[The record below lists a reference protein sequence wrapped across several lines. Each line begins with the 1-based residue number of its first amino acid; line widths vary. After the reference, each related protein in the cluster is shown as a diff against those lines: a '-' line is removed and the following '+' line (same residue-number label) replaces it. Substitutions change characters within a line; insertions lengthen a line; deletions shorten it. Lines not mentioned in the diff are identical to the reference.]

1 MKRKS
6 LFTILAI
13 ALMSVLLLSVLTA
26 CNKNKHNFSSDWKFD
41 EKTHWH
47 ECTTK
52 KHTDTTE
59 KLPHE
64 FKEEIVK
71 AADYGVVG
79 EKKFTCKDCGYSY
92 TEDID
97 ALGAKDN
104 EIVLQD
110 GKTLDK
116 TYDGSAVDVSDK
128 FSFNGNGEVTLMFKA
143 QGAEDDAYDA
153 TVPKNAGEYTVKV
166 SVRATAGWKATTK
179 TFDFAIAKKVLTAT
193 GTKDYDGNVTIVA
206 TPDGVV
212 AGDAVTAT
220 ITMDSKNVGATVQS
234 VMLEGADKDNYVIDK
249 ADVVASITQKE
260 ISGLPVYKSY
270 TGEKEFGASF
280 GSSVIVA
287 GDDIRARITMD
298 SKDAGAAVQSVT
310 LVGAD
315 KDNYAIKMENVKVTV
330 VPREIKIQ
338 NIEVEYNGMNWIPLV
353 TDKVSDADKVKYNLI
368 KDDFL
373 NLKLV
378 FNGPKALAGNTQ
390 NDLIRIDLSGND
402 AHNYKKPELTDVTVT
417 VLQRSITVM
426 NREFKKE
433 KVGVG
438 QFESSTWFALTE
450 AEGFIAGDTE
460 LKIGIKDSAV
470 ASYAVGGPYDM
481 EFVEDRFVL
490 SDDGKGNY
498 KVVGAV
504 GCKLTISGKE
514 VTLNATYVDNNG
526 NPISGIEGNF
536 SVTIDD
542 KGISSQTAQGDLADY
557 LMKGENKNKN
567 VEVTMEVID
576 GSVTIAVLN
585 RVGVHTQSDLDYVC
599 NHGRFELNGDQPTF
613 IEFALFNYN
622 TQYIDEN
629 GTWIYTDTTT
639 LNVRIKIRFYDIET
653 LDKNTP
659 GEDAIG
665 ANYTA
670 VFETTVDSGEYGSV
684 CTLDLEWTSEKITGS
699 EVIVY
704 NALTGS
710 EININKVNEKQ
721 YTFDAIAG
729 NTKFYVY
736 VEGVGGDNQVT
747 LKVTL
752 TCALNEGTPTRLE
765 FSEGA
770 TELSSGE
777 LTYAAGEEKRFVV
790 SAGAGLRNGM
800 KYTFSNIPAGATIKV
815 YREDGSAVTLS
826 ATDNSFILPARVPVR
841 DYTVVVTNTTDSELN
856 VNFSITKA
864 QTPGGGIVIS

>member
-6 LFTILAI
+6 IIAVLALVLVL
-13 ALMSVLLLSVLTA
+13 ALSLSIFSA
-26 CNKNKHNFSSDWKFD
+26 CNKKHKYSSEWKFD
-41 EKTHWH
+41 EKAHWH

-104 EIVLQD
+104 EIKLAE

-128 FSFNGNGEVTLMFKA
+128 FSFSGNGEVTLMFKV
-143 QGAEDDAYDA
+143 QGAADDAYDA
-153 TVPKNAGEYTVKV
+153 TAPKDAGEYTVKV
-166 SVRATAGWKATTK
+166 SVRATAEWKSATK
-179 TFDFAIAKKVLTAT
+179 TFDFAIAKKELTAT
-193 GTKDYDGNVTIVA
+193 GTKEYDGNA
-206 TPDGVV
+206 TMPATLTGVI

-234 VMLEGADKDNYVIDK
+234 VVLDGADKDNYTINIANV
-249 ADVVASITQKE
+249 
-260 ISGLPVYKSY
+260 
-270 TGEKEFGASF
+270 
-280 GSSVIVA
+280 
-287 GDDIRARITMD
+287 
-298 SKDAGAAVQSVT
+298 SVT
-310 LVGAD
+310 
-315 KDNYAIKMENVKVTV
+315 VTQ
-330 VPREIKIQ
+330 REIKIKDL
-338 NIEVEYNGMNWIPLV
+338 EVEYNGMSKYILV
-353 TDKVSDADKVKYNLI
+353 NIQASSEDATKYNFVTG
-368 KDDFL
+368 DHV
-373 NLKLV
+373 NLSLT
-378 FNGPKALAGNTQ
+378 FNGKANAGDTQ
-390 NDLIRIDLSGND
+390 AQLKSISLNSND
-402 AHNYKKPELTDVTVT
+402 AENYKKPEISDVTVT

-426 NREFKKE
+426 NREFKKT

-438 QFESSTWFALTE
+438 QFEGSTWFALTE
-450 AEGFIAGDTE
+450 EEGFVAGEAE
-460 LKIGIKDSAV
+460 LKIGIKDTAV
-470 ASYAVGGPYDM
+470 ASYAVGGPYNM

-490 SDDGKGNY
+490 SGDGKGNY

-504 GCKLTISGKE
+504 GCTLTISGKE
-514 VTLNATYVDNNG
+514 VTLNATYVDASD

-542 KGISSQTAQGDLADY
+542 KGISSQTAQGDLAEY

-576 GSVTIAVLN
+576 GSVTIAAFS
-585 RVGVHTQSDLDYVC
+585 RVGVNTQSDLRYVC
-599 NHGRFELNGDQPTF
+599 NYGSFEVSGDQPTF

-639 LNVRIKIRFYDIET
+639 LNVRIKIRFYDIAT
-653 LDKNTP
+653 LDKNTSAI
-659 GEDAIG
+659 DAIG

-710 EININKVNEKQ
+710 EINFNKVNEKQ

-765 FSEGA
+765 FSDGA
-770 TELSSGE
+770 NELSSGE
-777 LTYAAGEEKRFVV
+777 LTYAAGEEKRFVI
-790 SAGAGLRNGM
+790 SAGSIMNGM
-800 KYTFSNIPAGATIKV
+800 KYTFSNIPEGATVKV
-815 YREDGSAVTLS
+815 YRADGTEVTLS
-826 ATDNSFILPARVPVR
+826 ADNSFSLLAAPER
-841 DYTVVVTNTTDSELN
+841 DYTIVITNTTDNNLN
-856 VNFSITKA
+856 VNFSITKE
-864 QTPGGGIVIS
+864 TTSGGIVIS

>member
-6 LFTILAI
+6 IITVLALVLVL
-13 ALMSVLLLSVLTA
+13 ALSLSIFSA
-26 CNKNKHNFSSDWKFD
+26 CNKKHKYSSEWKFD

-104 EIVLQD
+104 EIKLQD

-143 QGAEDDAYDA
+143 QGAEDDAYAA
-153 TVPKNAGEYTVKV
+153 TAPKDAGEYTVKV
-166 SVRATAGWKATTK
+166 SVRATAEWKSATK
-179 TFDFAIAKKVLTAT
+179 TFDFAIAKKELTAT
-193 GTKDYDGNVTIVA
+193 GTKEYDGNA
-206 TPDGVV
+206 TMPATLTGVI

-234 VMLEGADKDNYVIDK
+234 VVLDGADKDNYTINIANV
-249 ADVVASITQKE
+249 
-260 ISGLPVYKSY
+260 
-270 TGEKEFGASF
+270 
-280 GSSVIVA
+280 
-287 GDDIRARITMD
+287 
-298 SKDAGAAVQSVT
+298 SVT
-310 LVGAD
+310 
-315 KDNYAIKMENVKVTV
+315 VTQ
-330 VPREIKIQ
+330 REIKIKDL
-338 NIEVEYNGMNWIPLV
+338 EVEYNGMSKYILV
-353 TDKVSDADKVKYNLI
+353 NIQASSEDATKYNFVTG
-368 KDDFL
+368 DHV
-373 NLKLV
+373 NLSLT
-378 FNGPKALAGNTQ
+378 FNGKANAGDTQ
-390 NDLIRIDLSGND
+390 AQLKSISLNSND
-402 AHNYKKPELTDVTVT
+402 AENYKKPEISDVTVT

-426 NREFKKE
+426 NREFKKT

-438 QFESSTWFALTE
+438 QFEGSTWFALTE
-450 AEGFIAGDTE
+450 EEGFVAGETE
-460 LKIGIKDSAV
+460 LKIGIKDTAV
-470 ASYAVGGPYDM
+470 ASYAVGGPYNM

-490 SDDGKGNY
+490 SGDGKGNY

-504 GCKLTISGKE
+504 GCTLTISGKE
-514 VTLNATYVDNNG
+514 VTLNATYVDASD

-542 KGISSQTAQGDLADY
+542 KGISSQTAQGDLAEY

-576 GSVTIAVLN
+576 GSVTIAAFS
-585 RVGVHTQSDLDYVC
+585 RVGVNTQSDLRYVC
-599 NHGRFELNGDQPTF
+599 NYGSFEVSGDQPTF

-639 LNVRIKIRFYDIET
+639 LNVRIKIRFYDIAT
-653 LDKNTP
+653 LDKNTSAI
-659 GEDAIG
+659 DAIG

-684 CTLDLEWTSEKITGS
+684 CTLDLAWTSEKITGS
-699 EVIVY
+699 EVVVY

-736 VEGVGGDNQVT
+736 VEGVGGDNQVS

-765 FSEGA
+765 FSDGA
-770 TELSSGE
+770 NELSSGE
-777 LTYAAGEEKRFVV
+777 LTYAAGEEKRFVI
-790 SAGAGLRNGM
+790 SAGSIMNGM
-800 KYTFSNIPAGATIKV
+800 KYTFSNIPEGATVKV
-815 YREDGSAVTLS
+815 YRADGTEVTLS
-826 ATDNSFILPARVPVR
+826 ADNSFSLLAAPER
-841 DYTVVVTNTTDSELN
+841 DYTIVITNTTDSELN
-856 VNFSITKA
+856 VNFSITKE
-864 QTPGGGIVIS
+864 TTSGGIVRP

>member
-6 LFTILAI
+6 IIAVLALVLVL
-13 ALMSVLLLSVLTA
+13 ALSLSIFSA
-26 CNKNKHNFSSDWKFD
+26 CNKKHKYSSEWKFD
-41 EKTHWH
+41 EKAHWH

-104 EIVLQD
+104 EIKLAE

-128 FSFNGNGEVTLMFKA
+128 FSFSGNGEVTLMFKA
-143 QGAEDDAYDA
+143 QGAADDAYDA
-153 TVPKNAGEYTVKV
+153 TAPKDAGEYTVKV
-166 SVRATAGWKATTK
+166 SVRATAEWKSATK
-179 TFDFAIAKKVLTAT
+179 TFDFAIAKKELTAT
-193 GTKDYDGNVTIVA
+193 GTKEYDGNA
-206 TPDGVV
+206 TMPATLTGVI

-234 VMLEGADKDNYVIDK
+234 VVLDGADKDNYTINIANV
-249 ADVVASITQKE
+249 
-260 ISGLPVYKSY
+260 
-270 TGEKEFGASF
+270 
-280 GSSVIVA
+280 
-287 GDDIRARITMD
+287 
-298 SKDAGAAVQSVT
+298 SVT
-310 LVGAD
+310 
-315 KDNYAIKMENVKVTV
+315 VTQ
-330 VPREIKIQ
+330 REIKIKDL
-338 NIEVEYNGMNWIPLV
+338 EVEYNGMSKYILV
-353 TDKVSDADKVKYNLI
+353 NIQASSEDATKYNFVTG
-368 KDDFL
+368 DHV
-373 NLKLV
+373 NLSLT
-378 FNGPKALAGNTQ
+378 FNGKANAGDTQ
-390 NDLIRIDLSGND
+390 ADLKSISLNSND
-402 AHNYKKPELTDVTVT
+402 AENYKKPEISDVTVT

-426 NREFKKE
+426 NREFKKT

-438 QFESSTWFALTE
+438 QFEGSTWFALTE
-450 AEGFIAGDTE
+450 EEGFVAGETE
-460 LKIGIKDSAV
+460 LKIGIKDTAV
-470 ASYAVGGPYDM
+470 ASYAVGGPYNM

-490 SDDGKGNY
+490 SGDGKGNY

-504 GCKLTISGKE
+504 GCTLTISGKE
-514 VTLNATYVDNNG
+514 VTLNATYVDAND

-542 KGISSQTAQGDLADY
+542 KGISSQTAQGDLAEY

-576 GSVTIAVLN
+576 GSVTIAAFS
-585 RVGVHTQSDLDYVC
+585 RVGVNTQSDLRYVC
-599 NHGRFELNGDQPTF
+599 NYGSFEVSGDQPTF

-639 LNVRIKIRFYDIET
+639 LNVRIKIRFYDIAT
-653 LDKNTP
+653 LDKNTSAI
-659 GEDAIG
+659 DAIG

-710 EININKVNEKQ
+710 EINFNKVNEKQ

-736 VEGVGGDNQVT
+736 VEGVGGDNQVS

-765 FSEGA
+765 FSDGA

-777 LTYAAGEEKRFVV
+777 LTYAAGEEKRFVFG
-790 SAGAGLRNGM
+790 AGANPRNGM
-800 KYTFSNIPAGATIKV
+800 KYTFSNIPEGATIKV
-815 YREDGSAVTLS
+815 YRADGSAVTLS
-826 ATDNSFILPARVPVR
+826 ADNSFTIPARVPVS
-841 DYTVVVTNTTDSELN
+841 DYTIVITNTTDSELKI
-856 VNFSITKA
+856 NFSITKE
-864 QTPGGGIVIS
+864 QTPGGGIVRP

>member
-6 LFTILAI
+6 IITVLALVLVL
-13 ALMSVLLLSVLTA
+13 ALSLSIFSA
-26 CNKNKHNFSSDWKFD
+26 CNKKHKYSSEWKFD

-52 KHTDTTE
+52 KHTDTSE

-79 EKKFTCKDCGYSY
+79 TKKFTCEKCGYSY

-104 EIVLQD
+104 EIKLAE

-143 QGAEDDAYDA
+143 QGAEDDAYA
-153 TVPKNAGEYTVKV
+153 VTAPKNAGEYTVKV
-166 SVRATAGWKATTK
+166 SVRATAEWKATSK

-193 GTKDYDGNVTIVA
+193 GTKEYDGNA
-206 TPDGVV
+206 TVPATLTGVI

-220 ITMDSKNVGATVQS
+220 ITMTSKNVGATVQS

-249 ADVVASITQKE
+249 ADVDASITIKE
-260 ISGLPVYKSY
+260 ISSISVYKTYS
-270 TGEKEFGASF
+270 GEKEFGASF
-280 GSSVIVA
+280 GDSFIVA
-287 GDDIRARITMD
+287 GDDIRARITME
-298 SKDAGAAVQSVT
+298 SKNAGAAVQSVA

-315 KDNYAIKMENVKVTV
+315 AGNYTVNIANVRVTIAK
-330 VPREIKIQ
+330 REIKIKDL
-338 NIEVEYNGMNWIPLV
+338 EVEYNGMSKYILV
-353 TDKVSDADKVKYNLI
+353 NIQASSADATKYNFVTG
-368 KDDFL
+368 DHV
-373 NLKLV
+373 NLSLT
-378 FNGPKALAGNTQ
+378 FNGKANAGDTQ
-390 NDLIRIDLSGND
+390 AQLKSISLNGND
-402 AHNYKKPELTDVTVT
+402 VENYKKPEISDVTVT

-426 NREFKKE
+426 NREFKKT

-438 QFESSTWFALTE
+438 QFEGSTWFALTE
-450 AEGFIAGDTE
+450 EEGFVAGETE
-460 LKIGIKDSAV
+460 LRIGIKDSAV
-470 ASYAVGGPYDM
+470 ASYAVGGPYNM

-490 SDDGKGNY
+490 SGDGKGNY

-504 GCKLTISGKE
+504 GCTLTISGKE
-514 VTLNATYVDNNG
+514 VTLNATYVDASD

-542 KGISSQTAQGDLADY
+542 KGISSQTAQGDLAEY

-576 GSVTIAVLN
+576 GSVTIAAFS
-585 RVGVHTQSDLDYVC
+585 RVGVNIADTDLRYVC
-599 NHGRFELNGDQPTF
+599 NYGSFEVSGDQPTF

-639 LNVRIKIRFYDIET
+639 LNVRIRIRISDIET

-684 CTLDLEWTSEKITGS
+684 CTLDLAWTKEEITGS
-699 EVIVY
+699 EVVVY

-736 VEGVGGDNQVT
+736 VEGVGSDDQVT

-765 FSEGA
+765 FSDGA

-777 LTYAAGEEKRFVV
+777 LTYAAGEEKRFVISV
-790 SAGAGLRNGM
+790 GSGITFGM
-800 KYTFSNIPAGATIKV
+800 KYTFSNIPEGATIKV
-815 YREDGSAVTLS
+815 YSHNGTEVTLS
-826 ATDNSFILPARVPVR
+826 TDNSFELLRNVPVR
-841 DYTVVVTNTTDSELN
+841 DYTIVITNTTDSELN
-856 VNFSITKA
+856 VNFSITKE
-864 QTPGGGIVIS
+864 QTPGTIVIS

>member
-6 LFTILAI
+6 IIAVLALVLVL
-13 ALMSVLLLSVLTA
+13 ALSLSIFSA
-26 CNKNKHNFSSDWKFD
+26 CNKKHKYSSEWKFD

-52 KHTDTTE
+52 KHTDTSE

-79 EKKFTCKDCGYSY
+79 EKKFTCEKCGYSY

-104 EIVLQD
+104 EIVLAE
-110 GKTLDK
+110 GKTLGK
-116 TYDGSAVDVSDK
+116 EYDGEVVSITKDD
-128 FSFNGNGEVTLMFKA
+128 FVIEGNRAPTIMFKA
-143 QGAEDDAYDA
+143 KGAEDDAYA
-153 TVPKNAGEYTVKV
+153 ETAPKKVGEYTAKV
-166 SVRATAGWKATTK
+166 SVRATAEWKATSK
-179 TFDFAIAKKVLTAT
+179 TFDFAIAKKALTAT
-193 GTKDYDGNVTIVA
+193 GTKEYDGNA
-206 TPDGVV
+206 TMSATLTGVV

-234 VMLEGADKDNYVIDK
+234 VVLDGADKDNYVIDK
-249 ADVVASITQKE
+249 ADVDASITQKE
-260 ISGLPVYKSY
+260 ILSLPVYKSY

-287 GDDIRARITMD
+287 GDDIRAKITME
-298 SKDAGAAVQSVT
+298 SKNAGAAVQSVA

-315 KDNYAIKMENVKVTV
+315 KDNYTIKMENVKVTV
-330 VPREIKIQ
+330 VPREIKIKDL
-338 NIEVEYNGMNWIPLV
+338 EVEYNGMSKYILV
-353 TDKVSDADKVKYNLI
+353 NIQASSADATKYNFVTG
-368 KDDFL
+368 DHV
-373 NLKLV
+373 NLSLT
-378 FNGPKALAGNTQ
+378 FNGKANAGDTQ
-390 NDLIRIDLSGND
+390 AQLKSISLNGND
-402 AHNYKKPELTDVTVT
+402 AENYKKPEISDVTVT

-426 NREFKKE
+426 NREFKKT

-438 QFESSTWFALTE
+438 QFEGSTWFALTE
-450 AEGFIAGDTE
+450 EEGFVAGETE
-460 LKIGIKDSAV
+460 LKIGIKDTAV
-470 ASYAVGGPYDM
+470 ASYAVGGPYNM

-490 SDDGKGNY
+490 SGDGKGNY

-504 GCKLTISGKE
+504 GCTLTISGKE
-514 VTLNATYVDNNG
+514 VTLNATYVDASG

-542 KGISSQTAQGDLADY
+542 KGISAQTAQGDLAEY

-576 GSVTIAVLN
+576 GSVTIAAFS
-585 RVGVHTQSDLDYVC
+585 RVGVNTQSDLRYVC
-599 NHGRFELNGDQPTF
+599 NYGSFEVSGDQPSL

-639 LNVRIKIRFYDIET
+639 LNVRIKIRFSDIET
-653 LDKNTP
+653 LDKNTTAI
-659 GEDAIG
+659 DAIG

-736 VEGVGGDNQVT
+736 VEGVGGDSQVT

-765 FSEGA
+765 FSDGVN
-770 TELSSGE
+770 ELSSGE
-777 LTYAAGEEKRFVV
+777 LTYAAGEEKRFVISV
-790 SAGAGLRNGM
+790 GSGINFGM
-800 KYTFSNIPAGATIKV
+800 KYTFSNIPAGATVKV
-815 YREDGSAVTLS
+815 YRADGTEVTLS
-826 ATDNSFILPARVPVR
+826 TDNSFELLRNMPVR
-841 DYTVVVTNTTDSELN
+841 DYTIVITNTTDSNLN
-856 VNFSITKA
+856 INFSITRE
-864 QTPGGGIVIS
+864 QTSGTIVIS

>member
-6 LFTILAI
+6 IIAVLALVLVL
-13 ALMSVLLLSVLTA
+13 ALSLSIFSA
-26 CNKNKHNFSSDWKFD
+26 CNKKHKYSSEWKFD

-52 KHTDTTE
+52 KHTDTSE

-79 EKKFTCKDCGYSY
+79 TKKFTCEKCGYSY

-104 EIVLQD
+104 EIKLAE

-128 FSFNGNGEVTLMFKA
+128 FSFSGNGEVTLMFKA
-143 QGAEDDAYDA
+143 QGAEDDAYA
-153 TVPKNAGEYTVKV
+153 VTAPKNAGEYTVKV
-166 SVRATAGWKATTK
+166 SVRATAEWKATSK

-193 GTKDYDGNVTIVA
+193 GTKVYDGNA
-206 TPDGVV
+206 TMPATLTGVV
-212 AGDAVTAT
+212 ADDAVTAT

-234 VMLEGADKDNYVIDK
+234 VVLDGADKDNYVIDK
-249 ADVVASITQKE
+249 TNVVASITIKE
-260 ISGLPVYKSY
+260 ISGLIVNKFY

-287 GDDIRARITMD
+287 GDDIRAKITMD
-298 SKDAGAAVQSVT
+298 SKNAGAAVQGVT

-315 KDNYAIKMENVKVTV
+315 KDNYTIKMENVKVTV
-330 VPREIKIQ
+330 VPREIKIKDL
-338 NIEVEYNGMNWIPLV
+338 EVEYNGMSKYILV
-353 TDKVSDADKVKYNLI
+353 NIQASSEDATKYNFVTG
-368 KDDFL
+368 DHV
-373 NLKLV
+373 NLSLT
-378 FNGPKALAGNTQ
+378 FNGKANAGDTQ
-390 NDLIRIDLSGND
+390 AQLKSISLNGND
-402 AHNYKKPELTDVTVT
+402 VENYKKPEISDVTVT

-426 NREFKKE
+426 NREFKKT

-438 QFESSTWFALTE
+438 QFEGSTWFALTE
-450 AEGFIAGDTE
+450 EEGFIAGDTE

-470 ASYAVGGPYDM
+470 ASYAVGGPYNM

-490 SDDGKGNY
+490 SGDGKGNY

-514 VTLNATYVDNNG
+514 VTLNATYVDSNG
-526 NPISGIEGNF
+526 SPISGIEGNF

-542 KGISSQTAQGDLADY
+542 KGISAQTAQDDLANY

-567 VEVTMEVID
+567 VEVIMEVID
-576 GSVTIAVLN
+576 GSVTIAVFS
-585 RVGVHTQSDLDYVC
+585 RVGVNTQSDLRYVC
-599 NHGRFELNGDQPTF
+599 DYGRFEVSGDQPSL
-613 IEFALFNYN
+613 IEFALFNYD

-639 LNVRIKIRFYDIET
+639 LNVRIKIRFSDIET

-684 CTLDLEWTSEKITGS
+684 CTLDLAWTSEKITGS
-699 EVIVY
+699 EVVVY

-710 EININKVNEKQ
+710 EINFNKVNEKQ

-736 VEGVGGDNQVT
+736 VEGVGGDSQVT

-765 FSEGA
+765 FSDGA

-790 SAGAGLRNGM
+790 SVGSGITFGM
-800 KYTFSNIPAGATIKV
+800 KYTISNIPAGATVKV
-815 YREDGSAVTLS
+815 YSHNGTEVTLS
-826 ATDNSFILPARVPVR
+826 TDNSFELLKNVPHR
-841 DYTVVVTNTTDSELN
+841 DYTIVVTNTTDSNLN
-856 VNFSITKA
+856 INFSIKRE
-864 QTPGGGIVIS
+864 QTSGTIVIS

>member
-6 LFTILAI
+6 IIAVLA
-13 ALMSVLLLSVLTA
+13 SVLVLALSLSIFSA
-26 CNKNKHNFSSDWKFD
+26 CNKKHKYSSEWKFD

-52 KHTDTTE
+52 KHTDTSE

-79 EKKFTCKDCGYSY
+79 TKKFTCKVCGYSY

-104 EIVLQD
+104 EIKLQD

-128 FSFNGNGEVTLMFKA
+128 FSSNGNGEVTLMFKA
-143 QGAEDDAYDA
+143 QGAEDDAYAA
-153 TVPKNAGEYTVKV
+153 TAPKNAGEYTVKV
-166 SVRATAGWKATTK
+166 SVRATAEWKATSK

-193 GTKDYDGNVTIVA
+193 GTKVYDGNA
-206 TPDGVV
+206 TVSATLTGVV
-212 AGDAVTAT
+212 EGDAVTAT
-220 ITMDSKNVGATVQS
+220 ITMTSKNIDATVQS
-234 VMLEGADKDNYVIDK
+234 VMLEGADKDNYTINIENV
-249 ADVVASITQKE
+249 
-260 ISGLPVYKSY
+260 
-270 TGEKEFGASF
+270 
-280 GSSVIVA
+280 
-287 GDDIRARITMD
+287 
-298 SKDAGAAVQSVT
+298 SVT
-310 LVGAD
+310 IA
-315 KDNYAIKMENVKVTV
+315 
-330 VPREIKIQ
+330 PREIKIKDL
-338 NIEVEYNGMNWIPLV
+338 EVEYNGTSSYILV
-353 TDKVSDADKVKYNLI
+353 NEQASNADATKYNFVTG
-368 KDDFL
+368 DYV
-373 NLKLV
+373 NLRLS
-378 FNGPKALAGNTQ
+378 FNAKANAGNTQ
-390 NDLIRIDLSGND
+390 ADLKSISLHGND
-402 AHNYKKPELTDVTVT
+402 AQNYKKPEISDVTVT

-426 NREFKKE
+426 NREFKKT

-438 QFESSTWFALTE
+438 QFEGSTWFALTE
-450 AEGFIAGDTE
+450 EEGFVAGETE
-460 LKIGIKDSAV
+460 LKIGIKDTAV
-470 ASYAVGGPYDM
+470 ASYAVGGPYNM

-490 SDDGKGNY
+490 SGDGKGNY

-504 GCKLTISGKE
+504 GCTLTISGKE
-514 VTLNATYVDNNG
+514 VTLNATYVDASD

-542 KGISSQTAQGDLADY
+542 KGISSQTAQGDLAEY

-576 GSVTIAVLN
+576 GSVTIAAFS
-585 RVGVHTQSDLDYVC
+585 RVGVNTQSDLRYVC
-599 NHGRFELNGDQPTF
+599 NYGSFEVSGDQPTF

-639 LNVRIKIRFYDIET
+639 LNVRIKIRFYDIAT
-653 LDKNTP
+653 LDKNTSAI
-659 GEDAIG
+659 DAIG

-710 EININKVNEKQ
+710 EINFNKVNEKQ

-770 TELSSGE
+770 NELSSGE
-777 LTYAAGEEKRFVV
+777 LTYAAGEEKRFVIKV
-790 SAGAGLRNGM
+790 GAGRNFGM
-800 KYTFSNIPAGATIKV
+800 KYTFSNIPEGATIKV
-815 YREDGSAVTLS
+815 YRDDGSAVTLS
-826 ATDNSFILPARVPVR
+826 ADNSFSLLSGVGVR
-841 DYTVVVTNTTDSELN
+841 DYTIVITNTTDSNLN
-856 VNFSITKA
+856 INFSITKE
-864 QTPGGGIVIS
+864 QTPGGGIVVP

>member
-6 LFTILAI
+6 IITVLALVLVL
-13 ALMSVLLLSVLTA
+13 ALSLSIFSA
-26 CNKNKHNFSSDWKFD
+26 CNKKHKYSSEWKFD

-52 KHTDTTE
+52 KHTDTSE

-79 EKKFTCKDCGYSY
+79 TKKFTCEKCGYSY

-104 EIVLQD
+104 EIKLAE

-143 QGAEDDAYDA
+143 QGAEDDAYA
-153 TVPKNAGEYTVKV
+153 VTAPKNAGEYTVKV
-166 SVRATAGWKATTK
+166 SVRATAEWKATSK

-193 GTKDYDGNVTIVA
+193 GTKEYDGNA
-206 TPDGVV
+206 TVSATLTGVI

-249 ADVVASITQKE
+249 TKVTASITQKE
-260 ISGLPVYKSY
+260 IPSLPVYKSY
-270 TGEKEFGASF
+270 TGEKEFGVSF

-287 GDDIRARITMD
+287 GDDIRAKITME
-298 SKDAGAAVQSVT
+298 SKNAGAAVQGVT

-315 KDNYAIKMENVKVTV
+315 KDNYTIKMENVKVTV
-330 VPREIKIQ
+330 VPREIKIKDL
-338 NIEVEYNGMNWIPLV
+338 EVEYNGMSKYILV
-353 TDKVSDADKVKYNLI
+353 NIQASSEDATKYNFVTG
-368 KDDFL
+368 DHV
-373 NLKLV
+373 NLSLT
-378 FNGPKALAGNTQ
+378 FNGKANAGDTQ
-390 NDLIRIDLSGND
+390 AQLKSISLNGND
-402 AHNYKKPELTDVTVT
+402 VENYKKPEISDVTVT

-426 NREFKKE
+426 NREFKKT

-438 QFESSTWFALTE
+438 QFEGSTWFALTE
-450 AEGFIAGDTE
+450 EEGFVAGETE
-460 LKIGIKDSAV
+460 LRIGIKDSAV
-470 ASYAVGGPYDM
+470 ASYAVGGPYNM

-490 SDDGKGNY
+490 SGDGKGNY

-504 GCKLTISGKE
+504 GCTLTISGKE
-514 VTLNATYVDNNG
+514 VTLNATYVDASD

-542 KGISSQTAQGDLADY
+542 KGISSQTAQGDLAEY

-576 GSVTIAVLN
+576 GSVTIAAFS
-585 RVGVHTQSDLDYVC
+585 RVGVNIADTDLRYVC
-599 NHGRFELNGDQPTF
+599 NYGSFEVSGDQPTF

-629 GTWIYTDTTT
+629 GTWIYTNTTT

-659 GEDAIG
+659 AIDAIG

-699 EVIVY
+699 EVFVY

-710 EININKVNEKQ
+710 EITINKVNEKQ
-721 YTFDAIAG
+721 YTFDANAG

-752 TCALNEGTPTRLE
+752 TCVSEGTPTRLE

-770 TELSSGE
+770 NELSSGE
-777 LTYAAGEEKRFVV
+777 LTYAAGEEKRFVIKVGSGV
-790 SAGAGLRNGM
+790 SFGM
-800 KYTFSNIPAGATIKV
+800 MYTISNIPAGATVKV
-815 YREDGSAVTLS
+815 YRADGTEVTLS
-826 ATDNSFILPARVPVR
+826 TDNSFELLRNVPVR
-841 DYTVVVTNTTDSELN
+841 DYTIVVTNTTDSNLN
-856 VNFSITKA
+856 INFSIKRE
-864 QTPGGGIVIS
+864 QTSGTIVIS

>member
-6 LFTILAI
+6 IIAVLALVLVL
-13 ALMSVLLLSVLTA
+13 ALSLSIFSA
-26 CNKNKHNFSSDWKFD
+26 CNKKHKYSSEWKFD
-41 EKTHWH
+41 EKAHWH

-52 KHTDTTE
+52 KHTDTSE

-104 EIVLQD
+104 EIKLQD
-110 GKTLDK
+110 GKTLGK
-116 TYDGSAVDVSDK
+116 EYDGEVISITKDDFVIE
-128 FSFNGNGEVTLMFKA
+128 GNRALTIMFKVK
-143 QGAEDDAYDA
+143 GADDNTYTA
-153 TVPKNAGEYTVKV
+153 TAPKKVGEYTVKV
-166 SVRATAGWKATTK
+166 SVAATAEWKATSK

-193 GTKDYDGNVTIVA
+193 GTKVYDGNA
-206 TPDGVV
+206 TVSATLTGVV
-212 AGDAVTAT
+212 EGDAVTAT
-220 ITMDSKNVGATVQS
+220 ITMTSKNIDATVQS
-234 VMLEGADKDNYVIDK
+234 VMLEGADKDNYTINIENV
-249 ADVVASITQKE
+249 
-260 ISGLPVYKSY
+260 
-270 TGEKEFGASF
+270 
-280 GSSVIVA
+280 
-287 GDDIRARITMD
+287 
-298 SKDAGAAVQSVT
+298 SVT
-310 LVGAD
+310 IA
-315 KDNYAIKMENVKVTV
+315 
-330 VPREIKIQ
+330 PREIKIKDL
-338 NIEVEYNGMNWIPLV
+338 EVEYNGTSSYILV
-353 TDKVSDADKVKYNLI
+353 NEQASNADATKYNFVTG
-368 KDDFL
+368 DYV
-373 NLKLV
+373 NLRLS
-378 FNGPKALAGNTQ
+378 FNAKANAGNTQ
-390 NDLIRIDLSGND
+390 ADLKSISLHGND
-402 AHNYKKPELTDVTVT
+402 AQNYKKPEISDVTVT

-426 NREFKKE
+426 NREFKKT

-438 QFESSTWFALTE
+438 QFEGSTWFALTE
-450 AEGFIAGDTE
+450 EEGFVAGETE
-460 LKIGIKDSAV
+460 LKIGIKDTAV
-470 ASYAVGGPYDM
+470 ASYAVGGPYNM

-490 SDDGKGNY
+490 SGDGKGNY

-504 GCKLTISGKE
+504 GCTLTISGKE
-514 VTLNATYVDNNG
+514 VTLNATYVDASD

-542 KGISSQTAQGDLADY
+542 KGISSQTAQGDLAEY

-576 GSVTIAVLN
+576 GSVTIAVFS
-585 RVGVHTQSDLDYVC
+585 RVGVNTQSDLRYVC
-599 NHGRFELNGDQPTF
+599 NYGSFEVSGDQPTF

-639 LNVRIKIRFYDIET
+639 LNVRIKIRFYDIAT
-653 LDKNTP
+653 LDKNTSAI
-659 GEDAIG
+659 DAIG

-710 EININKVNEKQ
+710 EINFNKVNEKQ

-770 TELSSGE
+770 NELSSGE
-777 LTYAAGEEKRFVV
+777 LTYAAGEEKRFVI
-790 SAGAGLRNGM
+790 SAGADLKNGM
-800 KYTFSNIPAGATIKV
+800 KYTFSNIPAGATVKV

-826 ATDNSFILPARVPVR
+826 ADNSFTLPARVPVR
-841 DYTVVVTNTTDSELN
+841 DYTIVITNTTDSNLN
-856 VNFSITKA
+856 INFSITKE
-864 QTPGGGIVIS
+864 QTPGGGIVVP

>member
-6 LFTILAI
+6 IITVLALVLVL
-13 ALMSVLLLSVLTA
+13 ALSLSIFSA
-26 CNKNKHNFSSDWKFD
+26 CNKKHKYSSEWKFD

-52 KHTDTTE
+52 KHTDTSE

-71 AADYGVVG
+71 AADYVMVG
-79 EKKFTCKDCGYSY
+79 TKKFTCKVCGYSY

-110 GKTLDK
+110 GKTLGK
-116 TYDGSAVDVSDK
+116 EYDGEVISITKDDFVIE
-128 FSFNGNGEVTLMFKA
+128 GNRAPTIMFKVK
-143 QGAEDDAYDA
+143 GADDNTYTA
-153 TVPKNAGEYTVKV
+153 TAPKKVGEYTVKV
-166 SVRATAGWKATTK
+166 SVAATAEWKSATK

-193 GTKDYDGNVTIVA
+193 GTKEYDGNA
-206 TPDGVV
+206 TVSATLTGVV

-234 VMLEGADKDNYVIDK
+234 VMLEGADKDNY
-249 ADVVASITQKE
+249 T
-260 ISGLPVYKSY
+260 
-270 TGEKEFGASF
+270 
-280 GSSVIVA
+280 
-287 GDDIRARITMD
+287 
-298 SKDAGAAVQSVT
+298 
-310 LVGAD
+310 
-315 KDNYAIKMENVKVTV
+315 IKMENVKVTV
-330 VPREIKIQ
+330 VPREIKIKDL
-338 NIEVEYNGMNWIPLV
+338 EVEYNGMSKYILV
-353 TDKVSDADKVKYNLI
+353 NIQASSEDATKYNFVTG
-368 KDDFL
+368 DHV
-373 NLKLV
+373 NLSLT
-378 FNGPKALAGNTQ
+378 FNGKANAGDTQ
-390 NDLIRIDLSGND
+390 AQLKSISLNGND
-402 AHNYKKPELTDVTVT
+402 AENYKKPEISDVTVT

-426 NREFKKE
+426 NREFKKT

-438 QFESSTWFALTE
+438 QFEEGSTWFALTE
-450 AEGFIAGDTE
+450 EEGFVAGETE
-460 LKIGIKDSAV
+460 LKIGIKDTAV
-470 ASYAVGGPYDM
+470 ASYAVGGPYNM

-490 SDDGKGNY
+490 SGDGKGNY

-504 GCKLTISGKE
+504 GCTLTISGKE
-514 VTLNATYVDNNG
+514 VTLNATYVDASD

-542 KGISSQTAQGDLADY
+542 KGISSQTAQGDLAEY

-576 GSVTIAVLN
+576 GSVTIAAFS
-585 RVGVHTQSDLDYVC
+585 RVGVNTQSDLRYVC
-599 NHGRFELNGDQPTF
+599 NHGSFEVSGDQPTF

-639 LNVRIKIRFYDIET
+639 LNVRIKIRLYDIET

-659 GEDAIG
+659 AIDAIG

-710 EININKVNEKQ
+710 EINFNKVNEKQ

-770 TELSSGE
+770 NELSSGE
-777 LTYAAGEEKRFVV
+777 LTYAAGEEKRFVISVGSGV
-790 SAGAGLRNGM
+790 SFGM
-800 KYTFSNIPAGATIKV
+800 MYTISNIPAGAAVKV
-815 YREDGSAVTLS
+815 YRDNGTEVTLS
-826 ATDNSFILPARVPVR
+826 TDNSFELLRNMPVR
-841 DYTVVVTNTTDSELN
+841 DYTIVVTNTTDSNLN
-856 VNFSITKA
+856 INFSIKRE
-864 QTPGGGIVIS
+864 QTSGTIVIS

>member
-6 LFTILAI
+6 IIAVLALVLVL
-13 ALMSVLLLSVLTA
+13 ALSLSIFSA
-26 CNKNKHNFSSDWKFD
+26 CNKKHKYSSEWKFD

-47 ECTTK
+47 ECTAK

-104 EIVLQD
+104 EIKLQD

-143 QGAEDDAYDA
+143 QGAEDDAYAA
-153 TVPKNAGEYTVKV
+153 TAPKKVGEYTVKV
-166 SVRATAGWKATTK
+166 SVRATAEWKATSK

-193 GTKDYDGNVTIVA
+193 GTKVYDGNA
-206 TPDGVV
+206 TVSATLTGVV
-212 AGDAVTAT
+212 EGDAVTAT
-220 ITMDSKNVGATVQS
+220 ITMTSKNIDATVQS
-234 VMLEGADKDNYVIDK
+234 VMLEGADKDNYTINIENV
-249 ADVVASITQKE
+249 
-260 ISGLPVYKSY
+260 
-270 TGEKEFGASF
+270 
-280 GSSVIVA
+280 
-287 GDDIRARITMD
+287 
-298 SKDAGAAVQSVT
+298 SVT
-310 LVGAD
+310 IA
-315 KDNYAIKMENVKVTV
+315 
-330 VPREIKIQ
+330 PREIKIKDL
-338 NIEVEYNGMNWIPLV
+338 EVEYNGTSSYILV
-353 TDKVSDADKVKYNLI
+353 NEQASNADATKYNFVTG
-368 KDDFL
+368 DYV
-373 NLKLV
+373 NLRLS
-378 FNGPKALAGNTQ
+378 FNAKANAGNTQ
-390 NDLIRIDLSGND
+390 ADLKSISLHGND
-402 AHNYKKPELTDVTVT
+402 AQNYKKPEISDVTVT

-426 NREFKKE
+426 NREFKKT

-438 QFESSTWFALTE
+438 QFEGSTWFALTE
-450 AEGFIAGDTE
+450 EEGFVAGETE
-460 LKIGIKDSAV
+460 LKIGIKDTAV
-470 ASYAVGGPYDM
+470 ASYAVGGPYNM

-490 SDDGKGNY
+490 SGDGKGNY

-504 GCKLTISGKE
+504 GCTLTISGKE
-514 VTLNATYVDNNG
+514 VTLNATYVDASD

-542 KGISSQTAQGDLADY
+542 KGISSQTAQGDLAEY

-576 GSVTIAVLN
+576 GSVTIAAFS
-585 RVGVHTQSDLDYVC
+585 RVGVNTQSDLRYVC
-599 NHGRFELNGDQPTF
+599 NYGSFEVSGDQPTF

-653 LDKNTP
+653 LDKNTSAI
-659 GEDAIG
+659 DAIG

-710 EININKVNEKQ
+710 EINFNKVNEKQ

-736 VEGVGGDNQVT
+736 VEGVGGDNQVS

-765 FSEGA
+765 FSDGA

-777 LTYAAGEEKRFVV
+777 LTYAAGEEKRFVIKV
-790 SAGAGLRNGM
+790 GAGRNFGM
-800 KYTFSNIPAGATIKV
+800 KYTFSNIPEGATIKV
-815 YREDGSAVTLS
+815 YRDDGSAVTLS
-826 ATDNSFILPARVPVR
+826 ADNSFSLLSGVGVR
-841 DYTVVVTNTTDSELN
+841 DYTIVITNTTDSNLN
-856 VNFSITKA
+856 INFSITKE
-864 QTPGGGIVIS
+864 QTPGGGIVVP

>member
-6 LFTILAI
+6 IIAVLA
-13 ALMSVLLLSVLTA
+13 LVLVLTLSLSIFSA
-26 CNKNKHNFSSDWKFD
+26 CNKKHKYSSDWKFD

-104 EIVLQD
+104 EIKLAE
-110 GKTLDK
+110 GKTLGK
-116 TYDGSAVDVSDK
+116 EYDGEVISITKDDFVIE
-128 FSFNGNGEVTLMFKA
+128 GNRAPTIMFKVK
-143 QGAEDDAYDA
+143 GADDNTY
-153 TVPKNAGEYTVKV
+153 TVTAPKKVGEYTVKV
-166 SVRATAGWKATTK
+166 SVAATAEWKAATK

-193 GTKDYDGNVTIVA
+193 GTKVYDGNA
-206 TPDGVV
+206 TVSATLTGVV
-212 AGDAVTAT
+212 EGDAVTAT
-220 ITMDSKNVGATVQS
+220 ITMTSKNIDATVQS
-234 VMLEGADKDNYVIDK
+234 VMLEGADKDNYTINIENV
-249 ADVVASITQKE
+249 
-260 ISGLPVYKSY
+260 
-270 TGEKEFGASF
+270 
-280 GSSVIVA
+280 
-287 GDDIRARITMD
+287 
-298 SKDAGAAVQSVT
+298 SVT
-310 LVGAD
+310 IA
-315 KDNYAIKMENVKVTV
+315 
-330 VPREIKIQ
+330 PREIKIKDL
-338 NIEVEYNGMNWIPLV
+338 EVEYNGTSSYILV
-353 TDKVSDADKVKYNLI
+353 NEQASNADATKYNFVTG
-368 KDDFL
+368 DYV
-373 NLKLV
+373 NLRLS
-378 FNGPKALAGNTQ
+378 FNAKANAGNTQ
-390 NDLIRIDLSGND
+390 ADLKSISLHGND
-402 AHNYKKPELTDVTVT
+402 AQNYKKPEISDVTVT

-426 NREFKKE
+426 NRKFKKT

-438 QFESSTWFALTE
+438 QFEGSTWFALTE
-450 AEGFIAGDTE
+450 EEGFVAGETE
-460 LKIGIKDSAV
+460 LKIGIKDTAV
-470 ASYAVGGPYDM
+470 ASYAVGGPYNM

-490 SDDGKGNY
+490 SGDGKGNY

-504 GCKLTISGKE
+504 GCTLTISGKE
-514 VTLNATYVDNNG
+514 VTLNATYVDASD

-542 KGISSQTAQGDLADY
+542 KGISSQTAQGDLAEY

-576 GSVTIAVLN
+576 GSVTIAAFS
-585 RVGVHTQSDLDYVC
+585 RVGVNTQSDLRYVC
-599 NHGRFELNGDQPTF
+599 NYGSFEVSGDQPTF

-639 LNVRIKIRFYDIET
+639 LNVRIKIRFYDIAT
-653 LDKNTP
+653 LDKNTSAI
-659 GEDAIG
+659 DAIG

-710 EININKVNEKQ
+710 EINFNKVNEKQ

-765 FSEGA
+765 FSDGA
-770 TELSSGE
+770 NELSSGE
-777 LTYAAGEEKRFVV
+777 LTYAAGEEKRFVI
-790 SAGAGLRNGM
+790 SAGSIMNGM
-800 KYTFSNIPAGATIKV
+800 KYTFSNIPEGATVKV
-815 YREDGSAVTLS
+815 YRADGTEVTLS
-826 ATDNSFILPARVPVR
+826 ADNSFSLLAAPER
-841 DYTVVVTNTTDSELN
+841 DYTIVITNTTDNNLN
-856 VNFSITKA
+856 VNFSITKE
-864 QTPGGGIVIS
+864 TTSGGIVIS

>member
-6 LFTILAI
+6 IITVLALVLVL
-13 ALMSVLLLSVLTA
+13 ALSLSIFSA
-26 CNKNKHNFSSDWKFD
+26 CNKKHKYSSEWKFD

-52 KHTDTTE
+52 KHTDTSE

-104 EIVLQD
+104 EIKLQD
-110 GKTLDK
+110 GKTLGK
-116 TYDGSAVDVSDK
+116 EYDGEVVSITKDD
-128 FSFNGNGEVTLMFKA
+128 FVIEGNRAPTIMFKA
-143 QGAEDDAYDA
+143 QGAKDDDYAVTA
-153 TVPKNAGEYTVKV
+153 PKNAGEYTVKV
-166 SVRATAGWKATTK
+166 SVRATAEWKAISK

-193 GTKDYDGNVTIVA
+193 GTKVYDGNA
-206 TPDGVV
+206 TVSATLTGVV
-212 AGDAVTAT
+212 EGDAVTAT
-220 ITMDSKNVGATVQS
+220 ITMTSKNIDATVQS
-234 VMLEGADKDNYVIDK
+234 VMLEGADKDNYTINIENV
-249 ADVVASITQKE
+249 
-260 ISGLPVYKSY
+260 
-270 TGEKEFGASF
+270 
-280 GSSVIVA
+280 
-287 GDDIRARITMD
+287 
-298 SKDAGAAVQSVT
+298 SVT
-310 LVGAD
+310 IA
-315 KDNYAIKMENVKVTV
+315 
-330 VPREIKIQ
+330 PREIKIKDL
-338 NIEVEYNGMNWIPLV
+338 EVEYNGTSSYILV
-353 TDKVSDADKVKYNLI
+353 NEQASNADATKYNFVTG
-368 KDDFL
+368 DYV
-373 NLKLV
+373 NLRLS
-378 FNGPKALAGNTQ
+378 FNAKANAGNTQ
-390 NDLIRIDLSGND
+390 ADLKSISLHGND
-402 AHNYKKPELTDVTVT
+402 AQNYKKPEISDVTVT

-426 NREFKKE
+426 NREFKKT

-438 QFESSTWFALTE
+438 QFEGSTWFALTE
-450 AEGFIAGDTE
+450 EEGFVAGETE
-460 LKIGIKDSAV
+460 LKIGIKDTAV
-470 ASYAVGGPYDM
+470 ASYAVGGPYNM

-490 SDDGKGNY
+490 SGDGKGNY

-504 GCKLTISGKE
+504 GCTLTISGKE
-514 VTLNATYVDNNG
+514 VTLNATYVDAND

-542 KGISSQTAQGDLADY
+542 KGISAQTAQGDLAEY

-576 GSVTIAVLN
+576 GSVTIAVFS
-585 RVGVHTQSDLDYVC
+585 RVGVNTQSDLRYVC
-599 NHGRFELNGDQPTF
+599 NYGSFEVSGDQPSL

-659 GEDAIG
+659 AQDAIG

-684 CTLDLEWTSEKITGS
+684 CTLDLAWTSEKITGS
-699 EVIVY
+699 EVVVY

-736 VEGVGGDNQVT
+736 VEGVGGDNQVS

-765 FSEGA
+765 FSDGA
-770 TELSSGE
+770 NELSSGE
-777 LTYAAGEEKRFVV
+777 LTYAAGEEKRFVFG
-790 SAGAGLRNGM
+790 AGANPRNGM
-800 KYTFSNIPAGATIKV
+800 KYTFSNIPEGATIKV
-815 YREDGSAVTLS
+815 YRADGSAVTLS
-826 ATDNSFILPARVPVR
+826 ADNSFTIPARVPVS
-841 DYTVVVTNTTDSELN
+841 DYTIVITNTTDSELKI
-856 VNFSITKA
+856 NFSITKE
-864 QTPGGGIVIS
+864 QTPGGIVIS

>member
-6 LFTILAI
+6 IIAVLALVLVL
-13 ALMSVLLLSVLTA
+13 ALSLSIFSA
-26 CNKNKHNFSSDWKFD
+26 CNKKHKYSSEWKFD

-104 EIVLQD
+104 EIKLQD

-143 QGAEDDAYDA
+143 QGAEDDAYAA
-153 TVPKNAGEYTVKV
+153 TAPKNAGEYTVKV
-166 SVRATAGWKATTK
+166 SVRATAEWKATSK

-193 GTKDYDGNVTIVA
+193 GTKVYDGNA
-206 TPDGVV
+206 TVSATLTGVV
-212 AGDAVTAT
+212 EGDAVTAT
-220 ITMDSKNVGATVQS
+220 ITMTSKNIDATVQS
-234 VMLEGADKDNYVIDK
+234 VMLEGADKDNYTINIENV
-249 ADVVASITQKE
+249 
-260 ISGLPVYKSY
+260 
-270 TGEKEFGASF
+270 
-280 GSSVIVA
+280 
-287 GDDIRARITMD
+287 
-298 SKDAGAAVQSVT
+298 SVT
-310 LVGAD
+310 IA
-315 KDNYAIKMENVKVTV
+315 
-330 VPREIKIQ
+330 PREIKIKDL
-338 NIEVEYNGMNWIPLV
+338 EVEYNGTSSYILV
-353 TDKVSDADKVKYNLI
+353 NEQASNADATKYNFVTG
-368 KDDFL
+368 DYV
-373 NLKLV
+373 NLRLS
-378 FNGPKALAGNTQ
+378 FNAKANAGNTQ
-390 NDLIRIDLSGND
+390 ADLKSISLHGND
-402 AHNYKKPELTDVTVT
+402 AQNYKKPEISDVTVT

-426 NREFKKE
+426 NREFKKT

-438 QFESSTWFALTE
+438 QFEGSTWFALTE
-450 AEGFIAGDTE
+450 EEGFVAGETE
-460 LKIGIKDSAV
+460 LKIGIKDTAV
-470 ASYAVGGPYDM
+470 ASYAVGGPYNM

-490 SDDGKGNY
+490 SGDGKGNY

-504 GCKLTISGKE
+504 GCTLTISGKE
-514 VTLNATYVDNNG
+514 VTLNATYVDAND

-542 KGISSQTAQGDLADY
+542 KGISAQTAQGDLAEY

-576 GSVTIAVLN
+576 GSVTIAVFS
-585 RVGVHTQSDLDYVC
+585 RVGVNTQSDLRYVC
-599 NHGRFELNGDQPTF
+599 NYGSFEVSGDQPSL

-659 GEDAIG
+659 AQDAIG

-684 CTLDLEWTSEKITGS
+684 CTLDLAWTSEKITGS
-699 EVIVY
+699 EVVVY

-736 VEGVGGDNQVT
+736 VEGVGGDNQVS

-765 FSEGA
+765 FSDGA

-777 LTYAAGEEKRFVV
+777 LTYAAGEEKRFVI
-790 SAGAGLRNGM
+790 SAGAGRNFGM

-815 YREDGSAVTLS
+815 YRDDGSAVTLS
-826 ATDNSFILPARVPVR
+826 ADNSFSLLSGVGIR
-841 DYTVVVTNTTDSELN
+841 DYTIVITNTTDSNLN
-856 VNFSITKA
+856 INFSITKE

>member
-6 LFTILAI
+6 IIAVLALVLVL
-13 ALMSVLLLSVLTA
+13 ALSLSIFSA
-26 CNKNKHNFSSDWKFD
+26 CNKKHKYSSEWKFD

-52 KHTDTTE
+52 KHTDTSE

-79 EKKFTCKDCGYSY
+79 EKKFTCEKCGYSY

-104 EIVLQD
+104 EIKLQD

-116 TYDGSAVDVSDK
+116 TYDGSAVDGSDK

-143 QGAEDDAYDA
+143 QGAADDAYA
-153 TVPKNAGEYTVKV
+153 VTAPKNAGEYTVKV
-166 SVRATAGWKATTK
+166 SVRATAEWKATSK
-179 TFDFAIAKKVLTAT
+179 TFDFAIAKKELTAT
-193 GTKDYDGNVTIVA
+193 GTKDYDGNA
-206 TPDGVV
+206 TMSATLTGVV

-220 ITMDSKNVGATVQS
+220 ITMDSKNVGAIVKEVT
-234 VMLEGADKDNYVIDK
+234 LAGADKDNYVIDK
-249 ADVVASITQKE
+249 TKVTASITQKE
-260 ISGLPVYKSY
+260 IPSLPVYKSY

-298 SKDAGAAVQSVT
+298 SKNAGAAVQGVT

-315 KDNYAIKMENVKVTV
+315 KDNYTIKMENVKVTV
-330 VPREIKIQ
+330 VPRENKIKDL
-338 NIEVEYNGMNWIPLV
+338 EVEYNGMSKYILV
-353 TDKVSDADKVKYNLI
+353 NIQASSADATKYNFVTG
-368 KDDFL
+368 DHV
-373 NLKLV
+373 NLSLT
-378 FNGPKALAGNTQ
+378 FNGKANAGDTQ
-390 NDLIRIDLSGND
+390 AQLKSISLNGND
-402 AHNYKKPELTDVTVT
+402 AENYKKPEISDVTVT

-426 NREFKKE
+426 NREFKKT

-438 QFESSTWFALTE
+438 QFEGSTLFALTE
-450 AEGFIAGDTE
+450 EEGFVAGETE
-460 LKIGIKDSAV
+460 LKIGIKDTAV
-470 ASYAVGGPYDM
+470 ASYAVGGPYNM

-490 SDDGKGNY
+490 SGDGKGNY

-504 GCKLTISGKE
+504 GCTLTISGKE
-514 VTLNATYVDNNG
+514 VTLNATYVDARD

-542 KGISSQTAQGDLADY
+542 KGISSQTAQGDLAEY

-576 GSVTIAVLN
+576 GSVTIAAFS
-585 RVGVHTQSDLDYVC
+585 RVGVNTQSDLRYVC
-599 NHGRFELNGDQPTF
+599 NYGSFEVSGDQPSL

-639 LNVRIKIRFYDIET
+639 LNVRIKIRFYDIKT

-710 EININKVNEKQ
+710 EINFNKVNEKQ

-770 TELSSGE
+770 NELSSGE
-777 LTYAAGEEKRFVV
+777 LTYAAGEEKRFVISV
-790 SAGAGLRNGM
+790 GSGITFGM
-800 KYTFSNIPAGATIKV
+800 KYTISNIPAGATVKV
-815 YREDGSAVTLS
+815 YRDDGTEVTLS
-826 ATDNSFILPARVPVR
+826 TDNSFDLLSGVPVR
-841 DYTVVVTNTTDSELN
+841 DYTIVVTNTTDSNLN
-856 VNFSITKA
+856 INFSITKE
-864 QTPGGGIVIS
+864 QTPGTIVIS

>member
-6 LFTILAI
+6 IIAVLALVLVL
-13 ALMSVLLLSVLTA
+13 ALSLSIFSA
-26 CNKNKHNFSSDWKFD
+26 CNKKHKYSSEWKFD

-52 KHTDTTE
+52 KHTDTSE

-79 EKKFTCKDCGYSY
+79 TKKFTCEKCGYSY

-104 EIVLQD
+104 EIKLAE

-128 FSFNGNGEVTLMFKA
+128 FSFSGNGEVTLMFKA
-143 QGAEDDAYDA
+143 QGAEDDAYKADA
-153 TVPKNAGEYTVKV
+153 PKDAGEYTVKV
-166 SVRATAGWKATTK
+166 SVRATAEWKATSK
-179 TFDFAIAKKVLTAT
+179 TFDFAIAMKKLTGE
-193 GTKDYDGNVTIVA
+193 GTKVYNGNA
-206 TPDGVV
+206 TMPATLTGVV
-212 AGDAVTAT
+212 EGDEVTAT

-234 VMLEGADKDNYVIDK
+234 VMLEGANKDNYVIDK
-249 ADVVASITQKE
+249 ANVVASITKKE
-260 ISGLPVYKSY
+260 ISGLSVNKSY

-287 GDDIRARITMD
+287 GDDIRAKITME
-298 SKDAGAAVQSVT
+298 SKNAGANLVAVSLIGNDAGNYTIKKENVSVT
-310 LVGAD
+310 
-315 KDNYAIKMENVKVTV
+315 VT
-330 VPREIKIQ
+330 PREITIQ
-338 NIEVEYNGMNWIPLV
+338 NLEVEYNGTSRFLLV
-353 TDKVSDADKVKYNLI
+353 NQTVSSEDAAKYNLI
-368 KDDFL
+368 AGDNLYMTLVFDGTKANAGYTQA
-373 NLKLV
+373 NLK
-378 FNGPKALAGNTQ
+378 
-390 NDLIRIDLSGND
+390 RIDLSATD
-402 AHNYKKPELTDVTVT
+402 EHNYKKPEISDVTVT

-426 NREFKKE
+426 NKEFKKI
-433 KVGVG
+433 KVGAG
-438 QFESSTWFALTE
+438 QFEGSTRPVLTE
-450 AEGFIAGDTE
+450 EEGFVAGEAE

-470 ASYAVGGPYDM
+470 ASYVVGGPYNM

-490 SDDGKGNY
+490 SGDGRDNY

-504 GCKLTISGKE
+504 GCTLTILGKE
-514 VTLNATYVDNNG
+514 VTLNATYVDSNG

-542 KGISSQTAQGDLADY
+542 KGISAQTAQGDLAEY

-567 VEVTMEVID
+567 VEVIMEVID
-576 GSVTIAVLN
+576 GSVNIAAFS
-585 RVGVHTQSDLDYVC
+585 RVGVHTQSDLRYVC
-599 NHGRFELNGDQPTF
+599 NRGRFEVSGDQLTF
-613 IEFALFNYN
+613 IEFELFNYN

-639 LNVRIKIRFYDIET
+639 LNVRIRIRFYDIET

-684 CTLDLEWTSEKITGS
+684 CTLDLAWTKEEITGS
-699 EVIVY
+699 EVVVY

-736 VEGVGGDNQVT
+736 VEGVGGDSQVT

-765 FSEGA
+765 FSDGA

-790 SAGAGLRNGM
+790 SVGSGITFGM
-800 KYTFSNIPAGATIKV
+800 KYTFSNIPEGATIKV
-815 YREDGSAVTLS
+815 YSHNGTEVTLS
-826 ATDNSFILPARVPVR
+826 TDNSFELLKNVPVR
-841 DYTVVVTNTTDSELN
+841 DYTIVITNTTDSELN
-856 VNFSITKA
+856 VNFSITKE
-864 QTPGGGIVIS
+864 QTSGTIVIS

>member
-6 LFTILAI
+6 IITVLALVLVL
-13 ALMSVLLLSVLTA
+13 ALSLSIFSA
-26 CNKNKHNFSSDWKFD
+26 CNKKHKYSSEWKFD
-41 EKTHWH
+41 EKAHWH

-52 KHTDTTE
+52 KHTDTSE

-97 ALGAKDN
+97 ALDAKDN
-104 EIVLQD
+104 EIKLQD
-110 GKTLDK
+110 GKTLGK
-116 TYDGSAVDVSDK
+116 EYDGEVVSITKGD
-128 FSFNGNGEVTLMFKA
+128 FVIDGNREPSFMFKA
-143 QGAEDDAYDA
+143 KGADDNTYTA
-153 TVPKNAGEYTVKV
+153 TAPNKVGEYTVKV
-166 SVRATAGWKATTK
+166 SVAATAEWKSATK

-193 GTKDYDGNVTIVA
+193 GTKVYDGNA
-206 TPDGVV
+206 TVSATLTGVV
-212 AGDAVTAT
+212 EGDAVTAT
-220 ITMDSKNVGATVQS
+220 ITMTSKNIDATVQS
-234 VMLEGADKDNYVIDK
+234 VMLEGADKDNYTINIENV
-249 ADVVASITQKE
+249 
-260 ISGLPVYKSY
+260 
-270 TGEKEFGASF
+270 
-280 GSSVIVA
+280 
-287 GDDIRARITMD
+287 
-298 SKDAGAAVQSVT
+298 SVT
-310 LVGAD
+310 IA
-315 KDNYAIKMENVKVTV
+315 
-330 VPREIKIQ
+330 PREIKIKDL
-338 NIEVEYNGMNWIPLV
+338 EVEYNGTSSYILV
-353 TDKVSDADKVKYNLI
+353 NEQASNADATKYNFVTG
-368 KDDFL
+368 DYV
-373 NLKLV
+373 NLRLS
-378 FNGPKALAGNTQ
+378 FNAKANAGNTQ
-390 NDLIRIDLSGND
+390 ADLKSISLHGND
-402 AHNYKKPELTDVTVT
+402 AQNYKKPEISDVTVT

-426 NREFKKE
+426 NREFKKT

-438 QFESSTWFALTE
+438 QFEGSTWFALTE
-450 AEGFIAGDTE
+450 EEGFVAGETE
-460 LKIGIKDSAV
+460 LKIGIKDTAV
-470 ASYAVGGPYDM
+470 ASYAVGGPYNM

-490 SDDGKGNY
+490 SGDGKGNY

-504 GCKLTISGKE
+504 GCTLTISGKE
-514 VTLNATYVDNNG
+514 VTLNATYVDASD

-542 KGISSQTAQGDLADY
+542 KGISSQTAQGDLAEY

-576 GSVTIAVLN
+576 GSVTIAAFS
-585 RVGVHTQSDLDYVC
+585 RVGVNTQSDLRYVC
-599 NHGRFELNGDQPTF
+599 NYGSFEVSGDQPTF

-639 LNVRIKIRFYDIET
+639 LNVRIKIRFYDIAT

-659 GEDAIG
+659 AQDAIG

-710 EININKVNEKQ
+710 EINFNKVNEKQ

-770 TELSSGE
+770 NELSSGE
-777 LTYAAGEEKRFVV
+777 LTYAAGEEKRFVI
-790 SAGAGLRNGM
+790 SAGAGRDFGM

-815 YREDGSAVTLS
+815 YRDDGSAVTLS
-826 ATDNSFILPARVPVR
+826 ADNSFSLLSGVGIR
-841 DYTVVVTNTTDSELN
+841 DYTIVITNTTDSNLN
-856 VNFSITKA
+856 INFSITKE
-864 QTPGGGIVIS
+864 QTSGGIVVP

>member
-6 LFTILAI
+6 IIAVLALVLVL
-13 ALMSVLLLSVLTA
+13 ALSLSIFSA
-26 CNKNKHNFSSDWKFD
+26 CNKKHKYSSEWKFD

-52 KHTDTTE
+52 KHTDTSE

-79 EKKFTCKDCGYSY
+79 EKKFTCEKCGYSY

-104 EIVLQD
+104 EIKLQD

-116 TYDGSAVDVSDK
+116 TYDGSAVDGSDK

-143 QGAEDDAYDA
+143 QGAADDAYA
-153 TVPKNAGEYTVKV
+153 TTAPKNAGEYTVKV
-166 SVRATAGWKATTK
+166 SVRATAEWKATTK
-179 TFDFAIAKKVLTAT
+179 TFDFAIAKKELTAT
-193 GTKDYDGNVTIVA
+193 GTKEYDGNA
-206 TPDGVV
+206 TMSATLTGVV

-249 ADVVASITQKE
+249 TKVTASITQKE
-260 ISGLPVYKSY
+260 IPSLPVYKSY
-270 TGEKEFGASF
+270 TGEKEFGVSF

-287 GDDIRARITMD
+287 GDDIRARITME
-298 SKDAGAAVQSVT
+298 SKNAGAAVQGVT

-315 KDNYAIKMENVKVTV
+315 KDNYTIKMENVKVTV
-330 VPREIKIQ
+330 VPREIKIKDL
-338 NIEVEYNGMNWIPLV
+338 EVEYNGMSKYILV
-353 TDKVSDADKVKYNLI
+353 NIQASSEDATKYNFVTG
-368 KDDFL
+368 DHV
-373 NLKLV
+373 NLSLT
-378 FNGPKALAGNTQ
+378 FNGKANAGDTQ
-390 NDLIRIDLSGND
+390 AQLKSISLNGND
-402 AHNYKKPELTDVTVT
+402 AENYKKPEISDVTVT

-426 NREFKKE
+426 NREFKKT
-433 KVGVG
+433 KFGVG
-438 QFESSTWFALTE
+438 QFEGSTRFALTE
-450 AEGFIAGDTE
+450 EEGFVAGETE
-460 LKIGIKDSAV
+460 LKIGIKDTAV
-470 ASYAVGGPYDM
+470 ASYAVGGPYNM

-490 SDDGKGNY
+490 SGDGKGNY

-504 GCKLTISGKE
+504 GCTLTISGKE
-514 VTLNATYVDNNG
+514 VTLNATYVDASD

-542 KGISSQTAQGDLADY
+542 KGISSQTAQGDLAEY

-576 GSVTIAVLN
+576 GSVTIAAFS
-585 RVGVHTQSDLDYVC
+585 RVGVNTQSDLRYVC
-599 NHGRFELNGDQPTF
+599 NYGSFEVSGDQPTF

-639 LNVRIKIRFYDIET
+639 LNVRIKIRFSDIET

-684 CTLDLEWTSEKITGS
+684 CTLDLAWTSEKITGS
-699 EVIVY
+699 EVFVY

-765 FSEGA
+765 FPDGVNEI
-770 TELSSGE
+770 SSGE

-790 SAGAGLRNGM
+790 SVGSGVTFGM
-800 KYTFSNIPAGATIKV
+800 KYTISNIPAGATVKV
-815 YREDGSAVTLS
+815 YRDNGTEVTLS
-826 ATDNSFILPARVPVR
+826 TDNSFELLAGVSVR
-841 DYTVVVTNTTDSELN
+841 DYTIVITNTTDSNLN
-856 VNFSITKA
+856 INFSITRE
-864 QTPGGGIVIS
+864 QTSGGIVIS

>member
-6 LFTILAI
+6 IIAVLALVLVL
-13 ALMSVLLLSVLTA
+13 ALSLSIFSA
-26 CNKNKHNFSSDWKFD
+26 CNKNHKYSSEWKFD

-52 KHTDTTE
+52 KHTDTSE

-104 EIVLQD
+104 EIKLQD

-143 QGAEDDAYDA
+143 QGAEDDAYAA
-153 TVPKNAGEYTVKV
+153 TAPKKVGEYTVKV
-166 SVRATAGWKATTK
+166 SVRATAEWKATSK

-193 GTKDYDGNVTIVA
+193 GTKVYDGNA
-206 TPDGVV
+206 TVSATLTGVV
-212 AGDAVTAT
+212 EGDAVTAT
-220 ITMDSKNVGATVQS
+220 ITMTSKNIDATVQS
-234 VMLEGADKDNYVIDK
+234 VMLEGADKDNYTINIENV
-249 ADVVASITQKE
+249 
-260 ISGLPVYKSY
+260 
-270 TGEKEFGASF
+270 
-280 GSSVIVA
+280 
-287 GDDIRARITMD
+287 
-298 SKDAGAAVQSVT
+298 SVT
-310 LVGAD
+310 IA
-315 KDNYAIKMENVKVTV
+315 
-330 VPREIKIQ
+330 PREIKIKDL
-338 NIEVEYNGMNWIPLV
+338 EVEYNGTSSYILV
-353 TDKVSDADKVKYNLI
+353 NEQASNADATKYNFVTG
-368 KDDFL
+368 DYV
-373 NLKLV
+373 NLRLS
-378 FNGPKALAGNTQ
+378 FNAKANAGNTQ
-390 NDLIRIDLSGND
+390 ADLKSISLHGND
-402 AHNYKKPELTDVTVT
+402 AQNYKKPEISDVTVT

-426 NREFKKE
+426 NREFKKT

-438 QFESSTWFALTE
+438 QFEGSTWFALTE
-450 AEGFIAGDTE
+450 EEGFVAGETE
-460 LKIGIKDSAV
+460 LKIGIKDTAV
-470 ASYAVGGPYDM
+470 ASYAVGGPYNM

-490 SDDGKGNY
+490 SGDGKGNY

-504 GCKLTISGKE
+504 GCTLTISGKE
-514 VTLNATYVDNNG
+514 VTLNATYVDAND

-542 KGISSQTAQGDLADY
+542 KGISSQTAQGDLAEY

-576 GSVTIAVLN
+576 GSVTIAVFS
-585 RVGVHTQSDLDYVC
+585 RVGVNTQSDLRYVC
-599 NHGRFELNGDQPTF
+599 NYGSFEVSGDQPSL

-659 GEDAIG
+659 AQDAIG

-684 CTLDLEWTSEKITGS
+684 CTLDLAWTSEKITGS
-699 EVIVY
+699 EVVVY

-736 VEGVGGDNQVT
+736 VEGVGGDNQVS

-765 FSEGA
+765 FSDGA

-777 LTYAAGEEKRFVV
+777 LTYAAGEEKRFVI
-790 SAGAGLRNGM
+790 SAGAGRNFGM

-815 YREDGSAVTLS
+815 YRDDGSAVTLS
-826 ATDNSFILPARVPVR
+826 ADNSFSLLSGVGIR
-841 DYTVVVTNTTDSELN
+841 DYTIVITNTTDSNLN
-856 VNFSITKA
+856 INFSITKE
-864 QTPGGGIVIS
+864 QTPGGGIVRP

>member
-6 LFTILAI
+6 IITVLALVLVS
-13 ALMSVLLLSVLTA
+13 ALSLSIFSA
-26 CNKNKHNFSSDWKFD
+26 CNKKHKYSGEWKSD

-47 ECTTK
+47 ECMTK
-52 KHTDTTE
+52 KHTDTSE

-64 FKEEIVK
+64 FKEEIMK

-104 EIVLQD
+104 EIKLAE

-116 TYDGSAVDVSDK
+116 TYDGIVVDAADK
-128 FSFNGNGEVTLMFKA
+128 FSFSGNGAVTVMFKVK
-143 QGAEDDAYDA
+143 GAEDDTYTADA
-153 TVPKNAGEYTVKV
+153 PKNAGEYTVKV
-166 SVRATAGWKATTK
+166 SVKATAEWKAATK
-179 TFDFAIAKKVLTAT
+179 TFDFEISKKELTGTAT
-193 GTKDYDGNVTIVA
+193 KVYDGNA
-206 TPDGVV
+206 TMPATLTGVV
-212 AGDAVTAT
+212 SGETVTAT
-220 ITMDSKNVGATVQS
+220 ITMDSKNVGATVKE
-234 VMLEGADKDNYVIDK
+234 VVLAGADKDNYVIDK
-249 ADVVASITQKE
+249 TKVTASITQKE
-260 ISGLPVYKSY
+260 IPGLPVYKSY

-298 SKDAGAAVQSVT
+298 SKDAGATVQGVS

-315 KDNYAIKMENVKVTV
+315 KDNYTIKMENVKVTV

-353 TDKVSDADKVKYNLI
+353 TNEVSDADKNKYDLI
-368 KDDFL
+368 KGDFL

-426 NREFKKE
+426 NREFKKT

-438 QFESSTWFALTE
+438 QFEGSTWFALTE
-450 AEGFIAGDTE
+450 EEGFVAGETE
-460 LKIGIKDSAV
+460 LKIGIKDTAV
-470 ASYAVGGPYDM
+470 ASYAVGGPYNM

-490 SDDGKGNY
+490 SGDGKGNY

-504 GCKLTISGKE
+504 GCTLTISGKE
-514 VTLNATYVDNNG
+514 VTLNATYVDAND

-542 KGISSQTAQGDLADY
+542 KGISAQTAQGDLAEY

-576 GSVTIAVLN
+576 GSVTIAVFS
-585 RVGVHTQSDLDYVC
+585 RVGVNTQSDLRYVC
-599 NHGRFELNGDQPTF
+599 NYGSFEVSGDQPSL

-639 LNVRIKIRFYDIET
+639 LNVRIKVRFYDIET

-659 GEDAIG
+659 AQDAIG
-665 ANYTA
+665 TNYTA

-684 CTLDLEWTSEKITGS
+684 CTLDLAWTSEKITGS
-699 EVIVY
+699 EVVVY

-721 YTFDAIAG
+721 YTFDAIAD

-765 FSEGA
+765 FSDGA

-777 LTYAAGEEKRFVV
+777 LTYAAGEEKRFVISV
-790 SAGAGLRNGM
+790 GAGVSFGM
-800 KYTFSNIPAGATIKV
+800 KYTISNIPAGATVKV
-815 YREDGSAVTLS
+815 YREDGTEVTLS
-826 ATDNSFILPARVPVR
+826 TDNSFELLRNVPVR
-841 DYTVVVTNTTDSELN
+841 DYTIVVTNTTDSNLN
-856 VNFSITKA
+856 INFSIKRE
-864 QTPGGGIVIS
+864 QTSGTIVIS

>member
-6 LFTILAI
+6 IITVLALVLVL
-13 ALMSVLLLSVLTA
+13 ALSLSIFSA
-26 CNKNKHNFSSDWKFD
+26 CNKKHKYSSEWKFD

-52 KHTDTTE
+52 KHTDTSE

-104 EIVLQD
+104 EIKLQD

-143 QGAEDDAYDA
+143 QGAEDDAYAA
-153 TVPKNAGEYTVKV
+153 TAPKNAGEYTVKV
-166 SVRATAGWKATTK
+166 SVRATAEWKATSK

-193 GTKDYDGNVTIVA
+193 GTKVYDGNA
-206 TPDGVV
+206 TVSATLTGVV
-212 AGDAVTAT
+212 EGDAVTAT
-220 ITMDSKNVGATVQS
+220 ITMTSKNIDATVQS
-234 VMLEGADKDNYVIDK
+234 VMLEGADKDNYTINIENV
-249 ADVVASITQKE
+249 
-260 ISGLPVYKSY
+260 
-270 TGEKEFGASF
+270 
-280 GSSVIVA
+280 
-287 GDDIRARITMD
+287 
-298 SKDAGAAVQSVT
+298 SVT
-310 LVGAD
+310 IA
-315 KDNYAIKMENVKVTV
+315 
-330 VPREIKIQ
+330 PREIKIKDL
-338 NIEVEYNGMNWIPLV
+338 EVEYNGTSSYILV
-353 TDKVSDADKVKYNLI
+353 NEQASNADATKYNFVTG
-368 KDDFL
+368 DYV
-373 NLKLV
+373 NLRLS
-378 FNGPKALAGNTQ
+378 FNAKANAGNTQ
-390 NDLIRIDLSGND
+390 ADLKSISLHGND
-402 AHNYKKPELTDVTVT
+402 AQNYKKPEISDVTVT

-426 NREFKKE
+426 NREFKKT

-438 QFESSTWFALTE
+438 QFEGSTWFALTE
-450 AEGFIAGDTE
+450 EEGFVAGETE
-460 LKIGIKDSAV
+460 LKIGIKDTAV
-470 ASYAVGGPYDM
+470 ASYAVGGPYNM

-490 SDDGKGNY
+490 SGDGKGNY

-504 GCKLTISGKE
+504 GCTLTISGKE
-514 VTLNATYVDNNG
+514 VTLNATYVDAND

-542 KGISSQTAQGDLADY
+542 KGISAQTAQGDLAEY

-576 GSVTIAVLN
+576 GSVTIAVFS
-585 RVGVHTQSDLDYVC
+585 RVGVNTQSDLRYVC
-599 NHGRFELNGDQPTF
+599 NYGSFEVSGDQPSL

-659 GEDAIG
+659 AQDAIG

-684 CTLDLEWTSEKITGS
+684 CTLDLAWTSEKITGS
-699 EVIVY
+699 EVVVY

-736 VEGVGGDNQVT
+736 VEGVGGDNQVS

-765 FSEGA
+765 FSDGA

-777 LTYAAGEEKRFVV
+777 LTYAAGEEKRFVI
-790 SAGAGLRNGM
+790 SAGSIMNGM
-800 KYTFSNIPAGATIKV
+800 KYTFSNIPEGATVKV
-815 YREDGSAVTLS
+815 YRADGTEVTLS
-826 ATDNSFILPARVPVR
+826 ADNSFSLLAAPER
-841 DYTVVVTNTTDSELN
+841 DYTIVITNTTDNNLN
-856 VNFSITKA
+856 VNFSITKE
-864 QTPGGGIVIS
+864 TTSGGIVIP

>member
-6 LFTILAI
+6 IITVLALVLVL
-13 ALMSVLLLSVLTA
+13 ALSLSIFSA
-26 CNKNKHNFSSDWKFD
+26 CNKNHKYSSEWKFD

-79 EKKFTCKDCGYSY
+79 EKKFTCEKCGYSY

-104 EIVLQD
+104 EIKLAD

-143 QGAEDDAYDA
+143 KGAADDAYDA
-153 TVPKNAGEYTVKV
+153 TAPKDAGEYTVKV
-166 SVRATAGWKATTK
+166 SVRATAEWKSATK

-193 GTKDYDGNVTIVA
+193 GTKVYDGNA
-206 TPDGVV
+206 TVSATLTGVV
-212 AGDAVTAT
+212 EGDAVTAT

-234 VMLEGADKDNYVIDK
+234 VVLDGADKDNYTINIENV
-249 ADVVASITQKE
+249 
-260 ISGLPVYKSY
+260 
-270 TGEKEFGASF
+270 
-280 GSSVIVA
+280 
-287 GDDIRARITMD
+287 
-298 SKDAGAAVQSVT
+298 SVT
-310 LVGAD
+310 IA
-315 KDNYAIKMENVKVTV
+315 
-330 VPREIKIQ
+330 PREIKIKDL
-338 NIEVEYNGMNWIPLV
+338 EVEYNGTSSYILV
-353 TDKVSDADKVKYNLI
+353 NEQASNADATKYNFVTG
-368 KDDFL
+368 DYV
-373 NLKLV
+373 NLSLT
-378 FNGPKALAGNTQ
+378 FNGKANAGNTQ
-390 NDLIRIDLSGND
+390 ADLKSISLHGND
-402 AHNYKKPELTDVTVT
+402 AQNYKKPEISDVTVT

-426 NREFKKE
+426 NREFKKT

-438 QFESSTWFALTE
+438 QFEGSTWFALTE
-450 AEGFIAGDTE
+450 EEGFVAGETE
-460 LKIGIKDSAV
+460 LKIGIKDTAV
-470 ASYAVGGPYDM
+470 ASYAVGGPYNM

-490 SDDGKGNY
+490 SGDGKGNY

-504 GCKLTISGKE
+504 GCTLTISGKE
-514 VTLNATYVDNNG
+514 VTLNATYVDASD

-542 KGISSQTAQGDLADY
+542 KGISSQTAQGDLAEY

-576 GSVTIAVLN
+576 GSVTIAAFS
-585 RVGVHTQSDLDYVC
+585 RVGVNTQSDLRYVC
-599 NHGRFELNGDQPTF
+599 NYGSFEVSGDQPTF

-639 LNVRIKIRFYDIET
+639 LNVRIKIRFYDIAT
-653 LDKNTP
+653 LDKNTSAI
-659 GEDAIG
+659 DAIG

-710 EININKVNEKQ
+710 EINFNKVNEKQ

-765 FSEGA
+765 FSDGA
-770 TELSSGE
+770 NELSSGE
-777 LTYAAGEEKRFVV
+777 LTYAAGEEKRFVI
-790 SAGAGLRNGM
+790 SAGAGRNFGM

-815 YREDGSAVTLS
+815 YRDDGSAVTLS
-826 ATDNSFILPARVPVR
+826 ADNSFSLLSGVGIR
-841 DYTVVVTNTTDSELN
+841 DYTIVITNTTDSNLN
-856 VNFSITKA
+856 INFSITNE
-864 QTPGGGIVIS
+864 QTPGGGIVRP

>member
-6 LFTILAI
+6 IITVLALVLVL
-13 ALMSVLLLSVLTA
+13 ALSLSIFSA
-26 CNKNKHNFSSDWKFD
+26 CNKKHKYSSEWKFD

-52 KHTDTTE
+52 KHTDTSE

-71 AADYGVVG
+71 EAGYGVVG
-79 EKKFTCKDCGYSY
+79 TKKFTCKVCGYSY
-92 TEDID
+92 TQDID
-97 ALGAKDN
+97 ALDAQDN
-104 EIVLQD
+104 EIVLKE

-116 TYDGSAVDVSDK
+116 TYDGKVVDTTDK

-143 QGAEDDAYDA
+143 QGAEDDAYDVTA
-153 TVPKNAGEYTVKV
+153 PKDAGEYTVKV
-166 SVRATAGWKATTK
+166 SVKATAEWKQKTQ

-193 GTKDYDGNVTIVA
+193 GQEEYDGDA
-206 TPDGVV
+206 TMPATLTGVV
-212 AGDAVTAT
+212 EGETVTAT
-220 ITMDSKNVGATVQS
+220 ITMTSKNVNATVQE
-234 VMLEGADKDNYVIDK
+234 VTLDGADKDNYVIDK
-249 ADVVASITQKE
+249 ANVNASITKKE
-260 ISGLPVYKSY
+260 IPSISVYKTYS
-270 TGEKEFGASF
+270 GEKEFGASF
-280 GSSVIVA
+280 ASGSSFIVA
-287 GDDIRARITMD
+287 GDDIRARITME
-298 SKDAGAAVQSVT
+298 SKNAGAAVQSVA
-310 LVGAD
+310 LVGEDAG
-315 KDNYAIKMENVKVTV
+315 NYTINIANVSVTIAK
-330 VPREIKIQ
+330 REIKIKDL
-338 NIEVEYNGMNWIPLV
+338 EVEYNGMSKYILV
-353 TDKVSDADKVKYNLI
+353 NTQASSADATKYNFVTGDYVNLSLTFNAKANAGDTQAQLKSI
-368 KDDFL
+368 SL
-373 NLKLV
+373 N
-378 FNGPKALAGNTQ
+378 G
-390 NDLIRIDLSGND
+390 ID
-402 AHNYKKPELTDVTVT
+402 AENYKKPEISDVTVT

-426 NREFKKE
+426 NREFKKT

-438 QFESSTWFALTE
+438 QFEGSTWFALTE
-450 AEGFIAGDTE
+450 EEGFVAGETE
-460 LKIGIKDSAV
+460 LKVGIKDTAV
-470 ASYAVGGPYDM
+470 ASYAVGGPYNM

-490 SDDGKGNY
+490 SGDGKGNY

-514 VTLNATYVDNNG
+514 VTLNATYVDASD

-542 KGISSQTAQGDLADY
+542 KGISSQTAQGDLAEY

-576 GSVTIAVLN
+576 GSVTIAVFS
-585 RVGVHTQSDLDYVC
+585 RVGVNTQSDLRYVC
-599 NHGRFELNGDQPTF
+599 NYGSFEVSGDQPTF

-659 GEDAIG
+659 AIDAIG

-752 TCALNEGTPTRLE
+752 TCALNEGTPTRLA
-765 FSEGA
+765 FSEGVD
-770 TELSSGE
+770 EISSGE
-777 LTYAAGEEKRFVV
+777 LTYSAGEEKRFVISV
-790 SAGAGLRNGM
+790 SSGINFGM

-815 YREDGSAVTLS
+815 YRDNGTEVTLS
-826 ATDNSFILPARVPVR
+826 ADNSFELLRNMSVR
-841 DYTVVVTNTTDSELN
+841 DYTIVVTNTTDNNLN
-856 VNFSITKA
+856 INFSITRE
-864 QTPGGGIVIS
+864 QTSGVIVVP

>member
-6 LFTILAI
+6 IITVLALVLVL
-13 ALMSVLLLSVLTA
+13 ALSLSIFSA
-26 CNKNKHNFSSDWKFD
+26 CNKKHKYSSEWKFD
-41 EKTHWH
+41 EKAHWH

-104 EIVLQD
+104 EIKLAE
-110 GKTLDK
+110 GKTLGK
-116 TYDGSAVDVSDK
+116 EYDGEVVSITKDD
-128 FSFNGNGEVTLMFKA
+128 FVIEGNRAPTIMFKVK
-143 QGAEDDAYDA
+143 GADDNTYTA
-153 TVPKNAGEYTVKV
+153 TAPNKVGEYTVKV
-166 SVRATAGWKATTK
+166 SVRATAEWKSATK
-179 TFDFAIAKKVLTAT
+179 TFDFAIAKKELTAT
-193 GTKDYDGNVTIVA
+193 GTKEYDGNA
-206 TPDGVV
+206 TMPATLTGVI

-234 VMLEGADKDNYVIDK
+234 VVLDGADKDNYTINIANV
-249 ADVVASITQKE
+249 
-260 ISGLPVYKSY
+260 
-270 TGEKEFGASF
+270 
-280 GSSVIVA
+280 
-287 GDDIRARITMD
+287 
-298 SKDAGAAVQSVT
+298 SVT
-310 LVGAD
+310 IA
-315 KDNYAIKMENVKVTV
+315 
-330 VPREIKIQ
+330 PREIKIKDL
-338 NIEVEYNGMNWIPLV
+338 EVEYNGTSSYILV
-353 TDKVSDADKVKYNLI
+353 NEQASNADATKYNFVTG
-368 KDDFL
+368 DYV
-373 NLKLV
+373 NLRLS
-378 FNGPKALAGNTQ
+378 FNAKANAGNTQ
-390 NDLIRIDLSGND
+390 ADLKSISLHGND
-402 AHNYKKPELTDVTVT
+402 AQNYKKPEISDVTVT

-426 NREFKKE
+426 NREFKKT

-438 QFESSTWFALTE
+438 QFEGSTWFALTE
-450 AEGFIAGDTE
+450 EEGFVAGETE
-460 LKIGIKDSAV
+460 LKIGIKDTAV
-470 ASYAVGGPYDM
+470 ASYAVGGPYNM

-490 SDDGKGNY
+490 SGDGKGNY

-504 GCKLTISGKE
+504 GCTLTISGKE
-514 VTLNATYVDNNG
+514 VTLNATYVDASD

-542 KGISSQTAQGDLADY
+542 KGISSQTAQGDLAEY

-576 GSVTIAVLN
+576 GSVTIAAFS
-585 RVGVHTQSDLDYVC
+585 RVGVNTQSDLRYVC
-599 NHGRFELNGDQPTF
+599 NYGSFEVSGDQPTF

-639 LNVRIKIRFYDIET
+639 LNVRIKIRFYDIAT
-653 LDKNTP
+653 LDKNTSAI
-659 GEDAIG
+659 DAIG

-710 EININKVNEKQ
+710 EINFNKVNEKQ

-770 TELSSGE
+770 NELSSGE
-777 LTYAAGEEKRFVV
+777 LTYAAGEEKRFVI
-790 SAGAGLRNGM
+790 SAGSIMNGM
-800 KYTFSNIPAGATIKV
+800 KYTFSNIPEGATVKV
-815 YREDGSAVTLS
+815 YRADGTEVTLS
-826 ATDNSFILPARVPVR
+826 ADNSFSLLAAPER
-841 DYTVVVTNTTDSELN
+841 DYTIVITNTTDNNLN
-856 VNFSITKA
+856 VNFSITKE
-864 QTPGGGIVIS
+864 TTSGGIVIS